1 MILYSFFGVIP
12 RHLNFICR
20 CFRTLCSLFIGGVSR
35 TNHRVEIVGVFIQ
48 ENVWLKNSLSHS
60 KGGGT
65 GRGHVQAEIQAV
77 KGRDLQWWPA
87 VSM

>member
-1 MILYSFFGVIP
+1 MLYSFFWAIP
-12 RHLNFICR
+12 LRLNFICR
-20 CFRTLCSLFIGGVSR
+20 CFRALCSLFIGSVSR
-35 TNHRVEIVGVFIQ
+35 TNNRVEIVGVFIQ
-48 ENVWLKNSLSHS
+48 ENVWLKNSLSQS
-60 KGGGT
+60 EGGGT